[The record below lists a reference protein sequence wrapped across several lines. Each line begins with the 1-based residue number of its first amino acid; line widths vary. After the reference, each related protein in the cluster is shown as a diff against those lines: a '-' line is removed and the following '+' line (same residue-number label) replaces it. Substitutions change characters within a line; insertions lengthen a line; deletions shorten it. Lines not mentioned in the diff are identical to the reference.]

1 MKNLFSLSFFI
12 VLLLVGQELMAQ
24 KKVTLNYKNKSSA
37 IDIPI
42 DLEEDFYLELTG
54 APFNAELYTRENMIM
69 EMRQVMR
76 DFRKAQDLFFQG
88 EYAPALISVNKSLAT
103 LETAEAFALKGTIFF
118 FLDEIERAKSYWD
131 RAVRLDPEIVVPSV
145 EEAQKAF
152 EQMQKNRKENP
163 TAPDNSERKTSTQSG
178 SNLPPR
184 Q

>member
-1 MKNLFSLSFFI
+1 MKNIFSLAFFI
-12 VLLLVGQELMAQ
+12 VFLLVGQDVLAQ

-54 APFNAELYTRENMIM
+54 APFNAELYTRENMVM

-88 EYAPALISVNKSLAT
+88 EYSPALVSINKSLAT

-118 FLDEIERAKSYWD
+118 FLNEIDRAKSYWD
-131 RAVRLDPEIVVPSV
+131 KAVRLDPEIVVPSV
-145 EEAQKAF
+145 DEAQKAF
-152 EQMQKNRKENP
+152 DQMQKNRADNP
-163 TAPDNSERKTSTQSG
+163 AIPDNSERKTSTQSG